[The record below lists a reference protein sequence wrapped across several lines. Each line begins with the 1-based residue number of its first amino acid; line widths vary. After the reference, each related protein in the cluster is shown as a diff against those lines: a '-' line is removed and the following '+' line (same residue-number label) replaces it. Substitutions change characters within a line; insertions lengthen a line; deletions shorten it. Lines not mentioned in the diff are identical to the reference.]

1 MQALLGIIFH
11 SLGGAS
17 SGSWY
22 MPYNLVKK
30 WRWEVYWIV
39 GGLFSWLIMP
49 FIAVLLTT
57 PQWQGILSAADSSVV
72 RTTYILG
79 VFWGIGGLT
88 YGLGIRYLG
97 MSLGNSVLLGI
108 TSLVGSLGLP
118 ILRDVGNLAE
128 VLPAGESLTDMLATS
143 SGRVVLFGILVLM
156 IGIVLCGKAGLM
168 KDKGL
173 LGQKDGVNTE
183 FKLTKGLII
192 AGISGVL
199 SAFFSFGID
208 AGKQMGEAV
217 REIAV
222 TNNFSF
228 VSDGTYL
235 FENNIIFL
243 VILWGGLTTNLIWSV
258 ALILKNRTG
267 GDLVDSS
274 SPLLKNYLFCAL
286 AGTTWFL
293 QFFFYGMGETK
304 IGNGASS
311 WILHMS
317 TIILTANFW
326 GFYRKEWAG
335 VSSKTRSTIFLGIGL
350 ILLSIIIMGIAKSDL
365 FN

>member
-57 PQWQGILSAADSSVV
+57 PGWQDIISATDSSTL
-72 RTTYILG
+72 RLTYVLG
-79 VFWGIGGLT
+79 VLWGIGGLT

-118 ILRDVGNLAE
+118 ILRNIGNLRDI
-128 VLPAGESLTDMLATS
+128 LPAGDSFTDMLGS
-143 SGRVVLFGILVLM
+143 NSGRVILFGILVLM
-156 IGIVLCGKAGLM
+156 VGIVLSGKAGLM
-168 KDKGL
+168 KDKDL
-173 LGQKDGVNTE
+173 AHVKEGVNSE
-183 FKLTKGLII
+183 FKLTTGLII
-192 AGISGVL
+192 ALISGVL

-208 AGKQMGEAV
+208 AGKEMGEAV

-222 TNNFSF
+222 SNNFSF
-228 VSDGTYL
+228 VSDGKYL

-258 ALILKNRTG
+258 ALIIKNKTG
-267 GDLVDSS
+267 GDFTDKSA
-274 SPLLKNYLFCAL
+274 PLTLNYLFCAL

-350 ILLSIIIMGIAKSDL
+350 ILLSVIIMGIAKSDFL
-365 FN
+365 N

>member
-1 MQALLGIIFH
+1 MQAILGIIFH

-49 FIAVLLTT
+49 YVATALTS
-57 PQWQGILSAADSSVV
+57 PGWQDILSATDSSTI
-72 RTTYILG
+72 RLTYILG
-79 VFWGIGGLT
+79 LLWGIGGLT

-118 ILRDVGNLAE
+118 ILRNIGGLGE
-128 VLPAGESLTDMLATS
+128 ILPAGDSFTDMLATT
-143 SGRVVLFGILVLM
+143 SGRIILFGILVLM
-156 IGIVLCGKAGLM
+156 VGIVLCGKAGLM
-168 KDKGL
+168 KDKEL
-173 LGQKDGVNTE
+173 ANVKEGVNSE
-183 FKLTKGLII
+183 FKLTTGLII

-208 AGKQMGEAV
+208 AGKEMGEAV
-217 REIAV
+217 RQIAV
-222 TNNFSF
+222 TNNFPF
-228 VSDGTYL
+228 VSDGKYL

-243 VILWGGLTTNLIWSV
+243 VILWGGLTTNIIWSI
-258 ALILKNRTG
+258 ALIFKNKTG
-267 GDLVDSS
+267 GDFVDGKA
-274 SPLLKNYLFCAL
+274 PLLKNYLFCAL

-335 VSSKTRSTIFLGIGL
+335 VSKSTKITIYWGIGL
-350 ILLSIIIMGIAKSDL
+350 ILMSVIIMGIAKGEFL
-365 FN
+365 N

>member
-1 MQALLGIIFH
+1 MQALLGVLFH

-22 MPYNLVKK
+22 MPFNYVKK
-30 WRWEVYWIV
+30 WRWEVYWII
-39 GGLFSWLIMP
+39 GGFFSWLIMP
-49 FIAVLLTT
+49 YLATMLTT
-57 PQWQGILSAADSSVV
+57 PGWQGILTSADTSILG
-72 RTTYILG
+72 TTYILG
-79 VFWGIGGLT
+79 LLWGVGGLT

-118 ILRDVGNLAE
+118 ILRNIGNLHE
-128 VLPAGESLTDMLATS
+128 VLPAGESFTDMLAS
-143 SGRVVLFGILVLM
+143 NDGRVILFGILVLM
-156 IGIVLCGKAGLM
+156 FGIFFSGKAGLM
-168 KDKGL
+168 KDKDIGRI
-173 LGQKDGVNTE
+173 KEGVNSE
-183 FKLTKGLII
+183 FKLSKGLII
-192 AGISGVL
+192 AVISGVL

-208 AGKQMGEAV
+208 AGKKMGEAA
-217 REIAV
+217 RQIAIE
-222 TNNFSF
+222 NDFAF

-258 ALILKNRTG
+258 ALILKNKTG
-267 GDLVDSS
+267 GDLINKKM
-274 SPLLKNYLFCAL
+274 PLLKNYLFCAL

-317 TIILTANFW
+317 TIILAANFW

-335 VSSKTRSTIFLGIGL
+335 VRPKTRSTIFLGISL
-350 ILLSIIIMGIAKSDL
+350 ILLSIIIMGIAKSKL
-365 FN
+365 IS